1 MRFPPCPPTASGQC
15 YTLGSNQHGQLGPIS
30 CRASRAPYLVEGL
43 LGTRVTRVGCGDAFT
58 LAVGAGEWPRAWET
72 RSPPCQPLGSAWGQP
87 GQPAACA
94 SPDGEVYTWGKSARG
109 RLGRKEEETRSPRP
123 VQLEEGPPSLVVSVS
138 CCHGTT
144 LLTLKRE

>member
-1 MRFPPCPPTASGQC
+1 M
-15 YTLGSNQHGQLGPIS
+15 GSNQHGQLGPIS
-30 CRASRAPYLVEGL
+30 CRASRTPYLVEGL

-58 LAVGAGEWPRAWET
+58 LAVGA
-72 RSPPCQPLGSAWGQP
+72 
-87 GQPAACA
+87 
-94 SPDGEVYTWGKSARG
+94 DGEVYTWGKSARG
-109 RLGRKEEETRSPRP
+109 RLGRKEEEARSPRP